1 MTNPYVVF
9 QLCKARFLKQF
20 LVKGPGAY
28 RGLMPDVVF
37 KLPPYEVKIFF
48 AHFSLL
54 WDRCVLKIIIRV
66 HRIGFQGRFWLI
78 IAISGFLM
86 GYA

>member
-1 MTNPYVVF
+1 MTPAYMYLQKPQRLCTRAAVV
-9 QLCKARFLKQF
+9 
-20 LVKGPGAY
+20 Y
-28 RGLMPDVVF
+28 RGLMPDVVP
-37 KLPPYEVKIFF
+37 KLPPYEVKNFF

-66 HRIGFQGRFWLI
+66 HRIRFRGRFWLI

-86 GYA
+86 GFA

>member
-1 MTNPYVVF
+1 MILRY
-9 QLCKARFLKQF
+9 
-20 LVKGPGAY
+20 VKGPVVY
-28 RGLMPDVVF
+28 RGLMPDVVP
-37 KLPPYEVKIFF
+37 KLPPYEVNFFF

-54 WDRCVLKIIIRV
+54 WDRCVLEIIIRV
-66 HRIGFQGRFWLI
+66 HRIGFWGRFWLK